1 MSNTGWTWS
10 NLSNEQLGLL
20 AEAERTLGA
29 DCLLAYQASDQAA
42 SGHRSAPERVQVAA
56 LNASQLD
63 CLQGLEQRLQS
74 VVVAY
79 RHSGHSV

>member
-1 MSNTGWTWS
+1 MNNTGWTWA
-10 NLSNEQLGLL
+10 NLTNEQLGLL

-29 DCLLAYQASDQAA
+29 DCLLAYRADDRAA
-42 SGHRSAPERVQVAA
+42 GSGHRSALEHVQVAA

-79 RHSGHSV
+79 QQSRL